1 MPSRRR
7 LAAYA
12 TAAALLALTGGSVLL
27 VVGVTQTGT
36 GREYVR
42 RQLVDAIEP
51 RLLGRL
57 YVGPIR
63 GNVFTGVT
71 VDSLE
76 LRGPDDS
83 LFVAVGR
90 LRVDY
95 RPGDLW
101 DRRVLLRRVEI
112 DRPVLRIAQGED
124 NVWNFRRLLRRRPPS
139 APRTG
144 PGFGD
149 YVVADS
155 VVVRG
160 GTFTLTQPWHPAD
173 SLRGAARDSAV
184 RYNLGLRARGG
195 PEIRRRG
202 GRFFARTYRW
212 TNIAVVS
219 PYVRLAD
226 RDSTGRRFV
235 LARVDADESDPPF
248 RWRNVRG
255 DVLLLG
261 DTVWARADHWDLP
274 GSTGRGRAKIVFG
287 GGLPV
292 RYAVHVD
299 GDSVSLRDV
308 AWVYPTLPRT
318 GGGRMALDIRNA
330 PGNLRVLEYAL
341 SGMDVRTT
349 KSRLTGAMTFAVGGP
364 VLGVKD
370 VALRAQ
376 PVDFD
381 LLRALA
387 GGPFPVRLP
396 GHADGDR
403 PRPRRPA
410 QPLPPRQR
418 RRHVRRPPR
427 ARRRVARARARRARH
442 PAAGEHEVPRLRRR
456 RRAHRHPLDPL
467 PQPRVP
473 RARRRR
479 ARHGGARLELPRRAG
494 ARRGV
499 HARRRAGGAHHRGRR
514 RARHV
519 RREGHHVRPRARR
532 AAAVVHHARAE
543 LPAAAGARHLRR
555 AGPRRGRDHR
565 PARRRAAH
573 RRGRHDGVRRAGERA
588 RPRVR
593 GARHLRARRPEPAP
607 RRRRPGAPRGRGQR
621 HRRRRLLALR
631 ADRRGGHR
639 DRRPRAVDPRRRAA
653 RRRRRG
659 AARRRR
665 PARGRLAAR
674 RGAARAPHRRR
685 ARSASRP
692 AGRTRCASTRGSTR

>member
-160 GTFTLTQPWHPAD
+160 GRFVLTMPWHPAD

-184 RYNLGLRARGG
+184 RFNLGQRLRGG
-195 PEIRRRG
+195 PEIRRAGPGDRL
-202 GRFFARTYRW
+202 FTRTWRW
-212 TNIAVVS
+212 TGIEAAS

-226 RDSTGRRFV
+226 KDSVGRRFV
-235 LARVDADESDPPF
+235 VGRLAADESDPPF
-248 RWRNVRG
+248 RWRNLRG
-255 DVLLLG
+255 DVLVQG
-261 DTVWARADHWDLP
+261 DTAWARFAHWDLP
-274 GSTGRGRAKIVFG
+274 GSTGSGRARVVWG
-287 GGLPV
+287 SGLPT
-292 RYAVHVD
+292 RYAAHVT
-299 GDSVSLRDV
+299 GDSVSLADV

-318 GGGRMALDIRNA
+318 GGGRMDLRIRNRA
-330 PGNLRVLEYAL
+330 SNLRVIEYAL
-341 SGMDVRTT
+341 SRMDVRTT
-349 KSRLTGAMTFAVGGP
+349 RTCPGRC
-364 VLGVKD
+364 
-370 VALRAQ
+370 RAC
-376 PVDFD
+376 
-381 LLRALA
+381 A
-387 GGPFPVRLP
+387 GG
-396 GHADGDR
+396 
-403 PRPRRPA
+403 
-410 QPLPPRQR
+410 
-418 RRHVRRPPR
+418 
-427 ARRRVARARARRARH
+427 
-442 PAAGEHEVPRLRRR
+442 
-456 RRAHRHPLDPL
+456 
-467 PQPRVP
+467 
-473 RARRRR
+473 
-479 ARHGGARLELPRRAG
+479 GGSTSC
-494 ARRGV
+494 
-499 HARRRAGGAHHRGRR
+499 GRR
-514 RARHV
+514 SPSSATSPSTPS
-519 RREGHHVRPRARR
+519 GWTC
-532 AAAVVHHARAE
+532 
-543 LPAAAGARHLRR
+543 
-555 AGPRRGRDHR
+555 GRS
-565 PARRRAAH
+565 
-573 RRGRHDGVRRAGERA
+573 G
-588 RPRVR
+588 
-593 GARHLRARRPEPAP
+593 
-607 RRRRPGAPRGRGQR
+607 
-621 HRRRRLLALR
+621 
-631 ADRRGGHR
+631 
-639 DRRPRAVDPRRRAA
+639 
-653 RRRRRG
+653 
-659 AARRRR
+659 
-665 PARGRLAAR
+665 
-674 RGAARAPHRRR
+674 
-685 ARSASRP
+685 
-692 AGRTRCASTRGSTR
+692 T